1 MKKGIIV
8 SFEGI
13 DGCGK
18 TTQAK
23 LFYNYLREK
32 KIDCIYLYEP
42 GSTEIGEK
50 IRNLL
55 LDSKKFIYHWCELFL
70 YLASRAQLVY
80 EKIKKEVES
89 GKVVILDRYIHSTI
103 AYQGYGRGLSIKL
116 IERIHKEFIGEFFPD
131 ITFIIDE
138 NPENLIQFLEKKK
151 KDRIENESIEFQKRV
166 REGYMKIAKKE
177 EKVKIIKRKAIEET
191 FKEIIDE
198 WEKFLNE
205 SRRSKKNNKK
215 SKRKR

>member
-23 LFYNYLREK
+23 LFYNYLKEK
-32 KIDCIYLYEP
+32 NYNCIYLYEP

-55 LDSKKFIYHWCELFL
+55 LDSKNFICHWCELFL
-70 YLASRAQLVY
+70 YLSSRAQLIY
-80 EKIKKEVES
+80 EKIKKEVEK
-89 GKVVILDRYIHSTI
+89 GNIVILDRYIHSTI
-103 AYQGYGRGLSIKL
+103 AYQGYGRGLPVKL
-116 IERIHKEFIGEFFPD
+116 IEKIHREFAGEFLPD

-138 NPENLIQFLEKKK
+138 KPENLLPLMERKK
-151 KDRIENESIEFQKRV
+151 KDRIESEAIDFQKKV
-166 REGYMKIAKKE
+166 RKGYMEIGKKE
-177 EKVKIIKRKAIEET
+177 KRVKIIKRKTVEET
-191 FKEIIDE
+191 FKEIISE
-198 WEKFLNE
+198 WENFLNE
-205 SRRSKKNNKK
+205 FKRR
-215 SKRKR
+215 